1 MHVQDLYEKRDAYL
15 QMMESIPVQ
24 GYLAAAGGSMALSL
38 LLRLAGKHNAASF
51 FGQLPP
57 TFMLMALVYKQL
69 KPSSEDVRQDG
80 EEAVRQAAKII
91 TATH

>member
-1 MHVQDLYEKRDAYL
+1 MQAQDLFEKRDAYL
-15 QMMESIPVQ
+15 QMMEAIPVQ
-24 GYLAAAGGSMALSL
+24 GYLGAAAASMGMSL
-38 LLRLAGKHNAASF
+38 LLRLAGRHNAATF

-69 KPSSEDVRQDG
+69 KPSAEDVQHDG
-80 EEAVRQAAKII
+80 DAAVRQASKII